1 MLLIAKEAP
10 LRPTISVYISSHFAS
25 IAFKMEAGIK
35 EKTAP

>member
-1 MLLIAKEAP
+1 MLLLAEEVP
-10 LRPTISVYISSHFAS
+10 LRPTISVYISSHFVS